1 MVIDEA
7 LATGAQKYAEE
18 LDKQNKFEHSP
29 REERNGAGENLAMHS
44 DPATASNT
52 TFCTDTWYEEVKD
65 YDFANQGFGMG
76 TGHFT

>member
-1 MVIDEA
+1 
-7 LATGAQKYAEE
+7 
-18 LDKQNKFEHSP
+18 
-29 REERNGAGENLAMHS
+29 MHS

-52 TFCTDTWYEEVKD
+52 TFCTDTWYAEVKD